1 MLDKLAAVEARYSQ
15 IEARL
20 AAPETYDDPAQ
31 VARLN
36 KEQNELSPVVETY
49 RAYLRAREREQEAGA
64 LLSDPELREL
74 AQEEQQQARQ
84 ELERLERRHRL
95 LCAGTPVPGTGKLT
109 TPEVPIG
116 ELVRRFDYVLAEAD
130 GAAHRPLKAHAPHE
144 PVIPPEAN
152 RVLCVVGASGF
163 GRSIAQAAHRPERY
177 ARLAGV
183 PETALATPRTE
194 AAVLKAEGL
203 GDLVFV
209 NQAESSGAMADAR
222 ALAELLEKPVLAGSL
237 WRGEYVPCWS

>member
-1 MLDKLAAVEARYSQ
+1 MELAALLGIRPGVTAVIGGGGKTTLLRTLGGE
-15 IEARL
+15 L
-20 AAPETYDDPAQ
+20 AAG
-31 VARLN
+31 AR
-36 KEQNELSPVVETY
+36 V
-49 RAYLRAREREQEAGA
+49 
-64 LLSDPELREL
+64 LLCTTTKILPFPDLPC
-74 AQEEQQQARQ
+74 AVTAA

-95 LCAGTPVPGTGKLT
+95 LCAGTPVPGTGKLAA
-109 TPEVPIG
+109 PEVPMA
-116 ELVRRFDYVLAEAD
+116 ELARRFDYVLAEAD

-183 PETALATPRTE
+183 PETALATPRTA
-194 AAVLKAEGL
+194 AAVLQAEGF
-203 GDLVFV
+203 GDLIFV

-222 ALAELLEKPVLAGSL
+222 ALAELLERPVVAGSL

>member
-1 MLDKLAAVEARYSQ
+1 MELAALLGVHPGVTAVIGGGGKTTLLRTLGGE
-15 IEARL
+15 L
-20 AAPETYDDPAQ
+20 AA
-31 VARLN
+31 
-36 KEQNELSPVVETY
+36 
-49 RAYLRAREREQEAGA
+49 AGA
-64 LLSDPELREL
+64 RVLLCTTTKILPFPDLPC
-74 AQEEQQQARQ
+74 AVAAA
-84 ELERLERRHRL
+84 ELERLGRQHRL

-163 GRSIAQAAHRPERY
+163 GQSIAQAAHRPERY

-183 PETALATPRTE
+183 PETALATPQTE
-194 AAVLKAEGL
+194 VAVLKAEGL

-222 ALAELLEKPVLAGSL
+222 ALADLLEKPVLAGSL